1 MTRDAREPRD
11 VNGLFKKARAG
22 EIRNFTGID
31 SPYEPPLN
39 PELRLDTVGRTP
51 EEAAEDILRFLAS
64 RGTFE
69 I

>member
-1 MTRDAREPRD
+1 MTLDAREPRD

-22 EIRNFTGID
+22 EIAGFTGIA

-39 PELRLDTVGRTP
+39 PEIRISTVGRTP
-51 EEAAEDILRFLAS
+51 EDTVEDILRFFAERS
-64 RGTFE
+64 TFG